1 MIPLKPGAATA
12 RCRFVLARTPCRRHK
27 TAGFPIARATGAS
40 DAQARNEHMAS
51 ILSNKVLS
59 EAILPSEGSALWIK
73 RVVLV
78 VLGIAAMAIAAKIRV
93 PFWPVP
99 ITMQTFVVLTV
110 GTAYGIRLGVVTML
124 GYLLVGALG
133 FDVFTSSSAENYGLS
148 YMMGGTGGY
157 LVGFA
162 LAAGVLGWL
171 ARKGWDRSIV
181 KMAAAML
188 IGNAIIYVPGL
199 LWLGQLYAESKGWA
213 TVLDWGLWPFLA
225 GDALKLALA
234 ALILPMAWKA
244 VGEARG

>member
-1 MIPLKPGAATA
+1 
-12 RCRFVLARTPCRRHK
+12 
-27 TAGFPIARATGAS
+27 
-40 DAQARNEHMAS
+40 MAS

-78 VLGIAAMAIAAKIRV
+78 VLGIAALAIAAKIKI

-99 ITMQTFVVLTV
+99 LTMQTFVVLTV
-110 GTAYGIRLGVVTML
+110 GAAYGMRLGVATML

-133 FDVFTSSSAENYGLS
+133 FDIFATSSAENFGLA

-157 LVGFA
+157 LVGFV
-162 LAAGVLGWL
+162 LAAAVLGWL
-171 ARKGWDRSIV
+171 ARRGWDRSVV

-188 IGNAIIYVPGL
+188 IGNAIIYLPGL
-199 LWLGQLYAESKGWA
+199 LWLGQLYATSKGWA

-234 ALILPMAWKA
+234 ALVLPLAWKA

>member
-1 MIPLKPGAATA
+1 MAAT
-12 RCRFVLARTPCRRHK
+12 LP
-27 TAGFPIARATGAS
+27 
-40 DAQARNEHMAS
+40 
-51 ILSNKVLS
+51 NKVLS
-59 EAILPSEGSALWIK
+59 EAILPKEGNALMLK
-73 RVVLV
+73 RVALV
-78 VLGIAAMAIAAKIRV
+78 VLGIAALAIAAKIRV

-110 GTAYGIRLGVVTML
+110 GAAYGMRLGVVTLL

-133 FDVFTSSSAENYGLS
+133 FDIFASSSSENSGLA

-157 LVGFA
+157 LVGFV

-171 ARKGWDRSIV
+171 ARKGWDRGV
-181 KMAAAML
+181 AKTAGAML

-199 LWLGQLYAESKGWA
+199 LWLGHLYAGSKGWA

-234 ALILPMAWKA
+234 ALILPLAWKA

>member
-1 MIPLKPGAATA
+1 
-12 RCRFVLARTPCRRHK
+12 
-27 TAGFPIARATGAS
+27 
-40 DAQARNEHMAS
+40 MAS
-51 ILSNKVLS
+51 HLPNKVLS
-59 EAILPSEGSALWIK
+59 EAILPQEGRALMLK
-73 RVVLV
+73 RAALV
-78 VLGIAAMAIAAKIRV
+78 VLGIAALAIAAKIKV

-99 ITMQTFVVLTV
+99 VTMQTFVVLTV
-110 GTAYGIRLGVVTML
+110 GAAYGMHLGVVTL
-124 GYLLVGALG
+124 VGYLLVGALG
-133 FDVFTSSSAENYGLS
+133 FDIFASSSSEKFGLA

-157 LVGFA
+157 LVGFV

-181 KMAAAML
+181 RMAAAML

-199 LWLGQLYAESKGWA
+199 LWLGHLYAASHGWA

-234 ALILPMAWKA
+234 ALVLPLAWKA